1 MHSRLEKQSV
11 KHAEMINAVNADKD
25 ILIQQNSQLKKALSE
40 AQASNEMLK
49 SQVESF
55 HGKLLTAE
63 AMLDAERRKVES
75 IRASQGDFSEL
86 EEELKQMKA
95 ARRKIS
101 QQIDDTLIE
110 INKQEGVASQ
120 RYLQMNDEYRST
132 QEENKVLNDEI
143 KAKDDIIK
151 TLTKENLL
159 INSKITQLTALLVAQ
174 EDRA

>member
-11 KHAEMINAVNADKD
+11 KHAEMINAVNTDKD

-75 IRASQGDFSEL
+75 IKASQGDFSEL
-86 EEELKQMKA
+86 EEELKQIKA

-120 RYLQMNDEYRST
+120 RYLQMNDEYKST

-159 INSKITQLTALLVAQ
+159 INSKITQLTALLVA
-174 EDRA
+174 

>member
-1 MHSRLEKQSV
+1 M
-11 KHAEMINAVNADKD
+11 MNAVNADKD

-86 EEELKQMKA
+86 EEELKLMKA

-120 RYLQMNDEYRST
+120 RYLQINDEYRST
-132 QEENKVLNDEI
+132 
-143 KAKDDIIK
+143 
-151 TLTKENLL
+151 
-159 INSKITQLTALLVAQ
+159 
-174 EDRA
+174 

>member
-11 KHAEMINAVNADKD
+11 KHAEMMNAVNTDKD

-120 RYLQMNDEYRST
+120 RYLQINDEYRST

-159 INSKITQLTALLVAQ
+159 INSKITQLTALLVA
-174 EDRA
+174 

>member
-11 KHAEMINAVNADKD
+11 KHAEMMNAVNADKD

-86 EEELKQMKA
+86 EEELKLMKV

-132 QEENKVLNDEI
+132 
-143 KAKDDIIK
+143 
-151 TLTKENLL
+151 
-159 INSKITQLTALLVAQ
+159 
-174 EDRA
+174 

>member
-11 KHAEMINAVNADKD
+11 KHAEMMNAVNADKE

-63 AMLDAERRKVES
+63 ALLDAERRKVES

-120 RYLQMNDEYRST
+120 RYLQINDEYRST

-159 INSKITQLTALLVAQ
+159 INSKITQLTALLVA
-174 EDRA
+174 

>member
-11 KHAEMINAVNADKD
+11 KHAEMMNAVNADKD

-120 RYLQMNDEYRST
+120 RYLQINDEYRST

-159 INSKITQLTALLVAQ
+159 INSKITQLTALLVA
-174 EDRA
+174 